1 VAARNKVEVVIAG
14 KEYTIVGTETNEY
27 IQTVASLVDKKMS
40 EIIDSN
46 IKLSTSMAAVLTA
59 VNITDE
65 LYKSK
70 EEINVLKEELNRNRD
85 NLAKYKD
92 DFERMKK
99 ENIRIADDN
108 TGLINK
114 NSVLKIEFAKK
125 EAELNE
131 LKNLLEEMEKEIF

>member
-1 VAARNKVEVVIAG
+1 MAARNKVEVVIAG